1 MSIRDFG
8 HNSFI
13 TWTEADLRKERL
25 YIMDEYDYQCTTC
38 GNRIVVPFD
47 QFYPP
52 DICDECGDALSFLPK
67 RQIEE
72 NERINARK
80 ES

>member
-13 TWTEADLRKERL
+13 TWTEADLRKERQEMDK
-25 YIMDEYDYQCTTC
+25 YICLVSQETFAKDELHCCPRCGEFSCPTCGGEVQTIREYD
-38 GNRIVVPFD
+38 
-47 QFYPP
+47 
-52 DICDECGDALSFLPK
+52 EAM
-67 RQIEE
+67 
-72 NERINARK
+72 RINSRK